1 MEERKDEEKNVEKKK
16 SKKKIVFITIGII
29 LVILLACVG
38 AGTYYYITEENKI
51 EEISLS
57 QEQLFLEF
65 SEEIKYGQEISYND
79 LLSKLVDISKLEDNV
94 NIILTINDT
103 ELSKEDTYKF
113 EQLGTYNIRV
123 KLVYQYNYSL
133 IKSLTKI
140 IESEKVTEI
149 KVEDKEKPVITGV
162 ADKEITVGD
171 EINLSEGITAT
182 DNVDGEIEAKIE
194 GTVDNNKAGEYII
207 KVTATDNSGN
217 TEEASFKVTVKE
229 KPVVETQE
237 PKSNS
242 TTSSKSSSSSKGKS
256 SSGEKSSSGTQSSG
270 VVASSGNHV
279 QDILTLTNQYR
290 AERGASALTLDSKL
304 SSAAQKRATELVST
318 PSHTRPDGSDCFTV
332 FDEFNIISYMCGE
345 NIAWGQ
351 ANGAS
356 AAVWWRNSTGHY
368 ANMINSGFHKIGIG
382 VHSQGGRLYY
392 VQLFSDRV

>member
-1 MEERKDEEKNVEKKK
+1 MEEKKDEEKNVEKKK
-16 SKKKIVFITIGII
+16 SKKKIILITIGII
-29 LVILLACVG
+29 LVIILACVG

-51 EEISLS
+51 EEISLA

-79 LLSKLVDISKLEDNV
+79 LLSKLVDVSKLEDNV
-94 NIILTINDT
+94 NTILTINDT

-113 EQLGTYNIRV
+113 EQLGTYNVRV
-123 KLVYQYNYSL
+123 KLEYQYNYSL
-133 IKSLTKI
+133 IKSLTKM

-149 KVEDKEKPVITGV
+149 KVEDKEKPVIAGV

-194 GTVDNNKAGEYII
+194 GTVDNNKAGEYTI

-217 TEEASFKVTVKE
+217 AEEASFKVTVKE
-229 KPVVETQE
+229 KPVVVAQE

-256 SSGEKSSSGTQSSG
+256 SSGEKSGGGTQSSG
-270 VVASSGNHV
+270 EVASSGNHV
-279 QDILTLTNQYR
+279 QDILKLTNQYR
-290 AERGASALTLDSKL
+290 AEVGASALTLDSKL
-304 SSAAQKRATELVST
+304 SSAAQKRATELVSAQ
-318 PSHTRPDGSDCFTV
+318 SHTRPDGRDCFTV

-351 ANGAS
+351 ANGAL
-356 AAVWWRNSTGHY
+356 AAVWWRNSAGHY
-368 ANMINSGFHKIGIG
+368 ANMINRGFQKIGIG